1 MTKAT
6 IAAIRRI
13 GTDDSGII
21 DVAMAIGALC
31 IVLVF
36 SFYVL
41 EVTAVSARY
50 QSALSESLRNLSR
63 SIQESSTPLTT
74 TQASTLAEATLGAL
88 GIPASNLGVNVSI
101 SSSCNSE
108 TVTLWISNPLLP
120 LSRITSSTT
129 QTVSLFTGC
138 T

>member
-6 IAAIRRI
+6 KAAIGRRTTAE
-13 GTDDSGII
+13 GGMI
-21 DVAMAIGALC
+21 DVAIAIGALC

-36 SFYVL
+36 SFYLL

-63 SIQESSTPLTT
+63 SIQRNSTPLTT
-74 TQASTLAEATLGAL
+74 SQATAQADATLEAL
-88 GIPASNLGVNVSI
+88 GIPVSNLGVSI
-101 SSSCNSE
+101 SMSSRCNAE

-129 QTVSLFTGC
+129 QTVSLSTGC
-138 T
+138 V